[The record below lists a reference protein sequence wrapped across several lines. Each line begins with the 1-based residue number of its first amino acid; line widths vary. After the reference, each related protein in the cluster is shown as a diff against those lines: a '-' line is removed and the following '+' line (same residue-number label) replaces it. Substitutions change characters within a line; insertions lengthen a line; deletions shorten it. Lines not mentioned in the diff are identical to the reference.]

1 VVTIA
6 IEVDDG
12 LGCRVGRDPAGDRE
26 ACARRL
32 GGGVIRRNQAARRRR
47 LGIALA
53 AAVLLASGHLSP
65 RTAGAAATG
74 GKALTNWAS
83 DVVTETASASGR
95 DPVEANRVTLTV
107 AGGPVVVQWS
117 LSYTGQITQL
127 PLGSGRSA
135 SVVRIQTL
143 ASLERDGTE
152 LARWTL
158 ADQTEDLS
166 LPTAQGWIA
175 GTASGL
181 FVDHASGSGRR
192 TYVLKAWNSG
202 AGISVSTRTMICEE
216 R

>member
-1 VVTIA
+1 MARANSASALVA
-6 IEVDDG
+6 GAEVS
-12 LGCRVGRDPAGDRE
+12 
-26 ACARRL
+26 
-32 GGGVIRRNQAARRRR
+32 VIRRKRAARPRR
-47 LGIALA
+47 LGIALVA
-53 AAVLLASGHLSP
+53 AAFLGSGHSGP
-65 RTAGAAATG
+65 QTAGAAATG
-74 GKALTNWAS
+74 GKAMTNWAS
-83 DVVTETASASGR
+83 DVITETASASGR

-135 SVVRIQTL
+135 SVVRIQTV

-192 TYVLKAWNSG
+192 TYVLKVWNSG
-202 AGISVSTRTMICEE
+202 AGISVSMRTMICEE

>member
-1 VVTIA
+1 
-6 IEVDDG
+6 
-12 LGCRVGRDPAGDRE
+12 
-26 ACARRL
+26 
-32 GGGVIRRNQAARRRR
+32 
-47 LGIALA
+47 
-53 AAVLLASGHLSP
+53 
-65 RTAGAAATG
+65 
-74 GKALTNWAS
+74 
-83 DVVTETASASGR
+83 
-95 DPVEANRVTLTV
+95 
-107 AGGPVVVQWS
+107 VVVQWS
-117 LSYTGQITQL
+117 LSYTGQVTQL
-127 PLGSGRSA
+127 PVGSGRSA
-135 SVVRIQTL
+135 SVVRIQTF

-192 TYVLKAWNSG
+192 TYVLKVWNTG